1 MRVRQE
7 YLKQQRDKL
16 LALKKQVR
24 ERRLGA
30 AEMEG
35 ETGGMSKKAVIIL
48 LTRATVLT
56 AYYSCVIFRHLRI
69 S

>member
-1 MRVRQE
+1 MRARQE

-30 AEMEG
+30 AEGAESAG
-35 ETGGMSKKAVIIL
+35 NPDLYFEPIL
-48 LTRATVLT
+48 SSLLLQNT
-56 AYYSCVIFRHLRI
+56 I
-69 S
+69 SFFHIN

>member
-1 MRVRQE
+1 MNYCRWLLIFSYQVTEEDMRVRQE

-30 AEMEG
+30 AEMES
-35 ETGGMSKKAVIIL
+35 ETGGMSKKAQL
-48 LTRATVLT
+48 SS
-56 AYYSCVIFRHLRI
+56 Y
-69 S
+69 

>member
-1 MRVRQE
+1 MSAEDVQARQQ

-30 AEMEG
+30 EAVAG
-35 ETGGMSKKAVIIL
+35 SGG
-48 LTRATVLT
+48 R
-56 AYYSCVIFRHLRI
+56 
-69 S
+69 

>member
-35 ETGGMSKKAVIIL
+35 ETGGMSKKAQL
-48 LTRATVLT
+48 SS
-56 AYYSCVIFRHLRI
+56 Y
-69 S
+69 

>member
-30 AEMEG
+30 AEMES
-35 ETGGMSKKAVIIL
+35 ETGGMSKKAQL
-48 LTRATVLT
+48 SS
-56 AYYSCVIFRHLRI
+56 Y
-69 S
+69 

>member
-24 ERRLGA
+24 EKRLGA
-30 AEMEG
+30 ADVAQESGG
-35 ETGGMSKKAVIIL
+35 EFSYKLFTVIL
-48 LTRATVLT
+48 
-56 AYYSCVIFRHLRI
+56 H
-69 S
+69 

>member
-1 MRVRQE
+1 MKARQE

-30 AEMEG
+30 ADG
-35 ETGGMSKKAVIIL
+35 AETGGTYLLAVIDFEI
-48 LTRATVLT
+48 TVQCQSLK
-56 AYYSCVIFRHLRI
+56 
-69 S
+69 